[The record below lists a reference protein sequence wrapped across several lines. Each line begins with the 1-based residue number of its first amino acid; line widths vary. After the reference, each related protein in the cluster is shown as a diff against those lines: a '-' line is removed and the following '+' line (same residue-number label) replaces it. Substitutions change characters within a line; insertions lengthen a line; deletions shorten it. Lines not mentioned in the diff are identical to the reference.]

1 MLSKRF
7 SGFFKTLRGD
17 MRKPI
22 IEDVDISKLK
32 PEIVKDEFTRLNNSF
47 EFYLD
52 FGLKAV
58 AFFYAG
64 IGGVLSIY
72 FGVGTGFHSAIIV
85 LLGIPILM
93 SSVLGYYFF
102 RGAQLWRRQTRYM
115 CQLAGEL
122 QIECKP
128 DVEYLGKLLRA
139 FGALF
144 IITSIALFLLLGRVL
159 IKAYW
164 HS

>member
-1 MLSKRF
+1 
-7 SGFFKTLRGD
+7 

-22 IEDVDISKLK
+22 NERFDISKLTT
-32 PEIVKDEFTRLNNSF
+32 EIAKEEFTRLNSSF

-64 IGGVLSIY
+64 VGGVLSIY

-93 SSVLGYYFF
+93 SLVLGYYFF
-102 RGAQLWRRQTRYM
+102 QGAHLWRKHTVYM
-115 CQLAGEL
+115 SQLAGKL
-122 QIECKP
+122 HIECQP

-139 FGALF
+139 FGSLF
-144 IITSIALFLLLGRVL
+144 FITSIALLLLLGRVL

-164 HS
+164 H